1 MLKYIADITILAV
14 EIICYL
20 IFFGIF
26 ARGKKIKVKQKISA
40 ICLLISIVYVCVHF
54 LKNYTIV
61 KLLMIMLTMLIV
73 IRFLYEISAIKTI
86 ILTLLIQGIIG
97 VIDYIVIMIVTA
109 RYNNI
114 DILEDSTDLIGVLV
128 IIASRIILFLLLI
141 TVKRISVIKKKNV
154 IDMSNKEWL
163 QFLIF
168 PIFTLITVIVMTN
181 SMVTSYHEDI
191 VNVYYVIAIVLIV
204 LNMVVFHLINEI
216 LENSQRIREADVLK
230 QQSIGQLELYNSLRK
245 NYDIQRKRTHE
256 YKNQIMCIDSL
267 LKKKN
272 YNKLEEYI
280 NSIFDKLDGQLDMV
294 DTNNEVVN
302 AVINA
307 KYYEALQN
315 DVLFILKINDL
326 SHIKV
331 SDEDIV
337 TILSNLLDNAIE
349 AAGQCDIDKKTVGIK
364 LLYEDDV
371 LSIAV
376 SNSYKTEP
384 EIMED
389 GYMRTIKDDKEAYV
403 YAYTITLEKILT
415 LITIG
420 IMGVVLNRLVNIIIF
435 LCTFMFLRRRTG
447 GFHLETFG
455 QCFIGTNFICVII
468 EACDF
473 VWLKYMTLVMFLCM
487 VSVLYIICVGTVNH
501 PNLALNDGE
510 LMESKKRARIIVAL
524 EALLT
529 IVLCIVGVDKTITG
543 YMAMGINI
551 CALLL
556 VMSKIQSRM
565 NK

>member
-181 SMVTSYHEDI
+181 SMITSYHEDI

-307 KYYEALQN
+307 KYYEVLQN

-349 AAGQCDIDKKTVGIK
+349 AAGQCDIDKRTVGIK

-389 GYMRTIKDDKEAYV
+389 GYMRTIKDDKEQHGLGIRNVVA
-403 YAYTITLEKILT
+403 TLEKY
-415 LITIG
+415 
-420 IMGVVLNRLVNIIIF
+420 NA
-435 LCTFMFLRRRTG
+435 
-447 GFHLETFG
+447 E
-455 QCFIGTNFICVII
+455 
-468 EACDF
+468 
-473 VWLKYMTLVMFLCM
+473 
-487 VSVLYIICVGTVNH
+487 YIIDYKN
-501 PNLALNDGE
+501 GE
-510 LMESKKRARIIVAL
+510 FVFSII
-524 EALLT
+524 
-529 IVLCIVGVDKTITG
+529 
-543 YMAMGINI
+543 M
-551 CALLL
+551 
-556 VMSKIQSRM
+556 
-565 NK
+565 

>member
-73 IRFLYEISAIKTI
+73 IRFLYEISAVKTI

-128 IIASRIILFLLLI
+128 IIASRIILFLFLI
-141 TVKRISVIKKKNV
+141 IIKRISVIKKKNI

-272 YNKLEEYI
+272 YDKLEEYL

-349 AAGQCDIDKKTVGIK
+349 AAGQCDIDKRTVGIK

-389 GYMRTIKDDKEAYV
+389 GYMRTIKDDKEQHGLGIRNVVA
-403 YAYTITLEKILT
+403 TLEKY
-415 LITIG
+415 
-420 IMGVVLNRLVNIIIF
+420 NA
-435 LCTFMFLRRRTG
+435 
-447 GFHLETFG
+447 E
-455 QCFIGTNFICVII
+455 
-468 EACDF
+468 
-473 VWLKYMTLVMFLCM
+473 
-487 VSVLYIICVGTVNH
+487 YIIDYKN
-501 PNLALNDGE
+501 GE
-510 LMESKKRARIIVAL
+510 FVFSII
-524 EALLT
+524 
-529 IVLCIVGVDKTITG
+529 
-543 YMAMGINI
+543 M
-551 CALLL
+551 
-556 VMSKIQSRM
+556 
-565 NK
+565 

>member
-349 AAGQCDIDKKTVGIK
+349 AAGQCDIDKRTVGIK

-389 GYMRTIKDDKEAYV
+389 GYMRTIKDDKEQHGLGIRNVVA
-403 YAYTITLEKILT
+403 TLEKY
-415 LITIG
+415 
-420 IMGVVLNRLVNIIIF
+420 NA
-435 LCTFMFLRRRTG
+435 
-447 GFHLETFG
+447 E
-455 QCFIGTNFICVII
+455 
-468 EACDF
+468 
-473 VWLKYMTLVMFLCM
+473 
-487 VSVLYIICVGTVNH
+487 YIIDYKN
-501 PNLALNDGE
+501 GE
-510 LMESKKRARIIVAL
+510 FVFSII
-524 EALLT
+524 
-529 IVLCIVGVDKTITG
+529 
-543 YMAMGINI
+543 M
-551 CALLL
+551 
-556 VMSKIQSRM
+556 
-565 NK
+565 

>member
-73 IRFLYEISAIKTI
+73 IRFLYEISAVKTI

-128 IIASRIILFLLLI
+128 IIASRIILFLFLI
-141 TVKRISVIKKKNV
+141 IIKRISVIKKKNV

-315 DVLFILKINDL
+315 DVYFILKINDL

-349 AAGQCDIDKKTVGIK
+349 AAGQCEIDKRTVGIK

-389 GYMRTIKDDKEAYV
+389 GYMRTIKDDKEQHGLGIRNVVA
-403 YAYTITLEKILT
+403 TLEKY
-415 LITIG
+415 
-420 IMGVVLNRLVNIIIF
+420 NA
-435 LCTFMFLRRRTG
+435 
-447 GFHLETFG
+447 E
-455 QCFIGTNFICVII
+455 
-468 EACDF
+468 
-473 VWLKYMTLVMFLCM
+473 
-487 VSVLYIICVGTVNH
+487 YIIDYKN
-501 PNLALNDGE
+501 GE
-510 LMESKKRARIIVAL
+510 FVFSII
-524 EALLT
+524 
-529 IVLCIVGVDKTITG
+529 
-543 YMAMGINI
+543 M
-551 CALLL
+551 
-556 VMSKIQSRM
+556 
-565 NK
+565 

>member
-73 IRFLYEISAIKTI
+73 IRFLYEISAVKTI

-128 IIASRIILFLLLI
+128 IIASRIILFLFLI
-141 TVKRISVIKKKNV
+141 IIKRISVIKKKNV

-349 AAGQCDIDKKTVGIK
+349 AAGQCEIDKRTVGIK

-389 GYMRTIKDDKEAYV
+389 GYMQTIKDDKEQHGLGIRNVVA
-403 YAYTITLEKILT
+403 TLEKYNAEYILDYKN
-415 LITIG
+415 G
-420 IMGVVLNRLVNIIIF
+420 EFVFSIII
-435 LCTFMFLRRRTG
+435 
-447 GFHLETFG
+447 
-455 QCFIGTNFICVII
+455 
-468 EACDF
+468 
-473 VWLKYMTLVMFLCM
+473 
-487 VSVLYIICVGTVNH
+487 
-501 PNLALNDGE
+501 
-510 LMESKKRARIIVAL
+510 
-524 EALLT
+524 
-529 IVLCIVGVDKTITG
+529 
-543 YMAMGINI
+543 
-551 CALLL
+551 
-556 VMSKIQSRM
+556 
-565 NK
+565 

>member
-40 ICLLISIVYVCVHF
+40 ICLLISIVYMCVHF

-73 IRFLYEISAIKTI
+73 IRFLYEISVVKTI

-128 IIASRIILFLLLI
+128 IIASRIILFLFLI
-141 TVKRISVIKKKNV
+141 TVKRINVIKKKNV
-154 IDMSNKEWL
+154 VDMSNKEWL

-181 SMVTSYHEDI
+181 SMITSYHEDI

-272 YNKLEEYI
+272 YDKLEEYL

-302 AVINA
+302 AIINA

-349 AAGQCDIDKKTVGIK
+349 AAGQCEIDKRTVGIK

-389 GYMRTIKDDKEAYV
+389 GYMRTIKDDKEQHGLGIRNVVA
-403 YAYTITLEKILT
+403 TLEKY
-415 LITIG
+415 
-420 IMGVVLNRLVNIIIF
+420 NA
-435 LCTFMFLRRRTG
+435 
-447 GFHLETFG
+447 E
-455 QCFIGTNFICVII
+455 
-468 EACDF
+468 
-473 VWLKYMTLVMFLCM
+473 
-487 VSVLYIICVGTVNH
+487 YIIDYKN
-501 PNLALNDGE
+501 GE
-510 LMESKKRARIIVAL
+510 FVFSII
-524 EALLT
+524 
-529 IVLCIVGVDKTITG
+529 
-543 YMAMGINI
+543 M
-551 CALLL
+551 
-556 VMSKIQSRM
+556 
-565 NK
+565 

>member
-181 SMVTSYHEDI
+181 SMITSYHEDI

-337 TILSNLLDNAIE
+337 TILFNLLDNAIE
-349 AAGQCDIDKKTVGIK
+349 AAGQCDIDKRTVGIK

-389 GYMRTIKDDKEAYV
+389 GYMRTIKDDKEQHGLGIRNVVA
-403 YAYTITLEKILT
+403 TLEKY
-415 LITIG
+415 
-420 IMGVVLNRLVNIIIF
+420 NA
-435 LCTFMFLRRRTG
+435 
-447 GFHLETFG
+447 E
-455 QCFIGTNFICVII
+455 
-468 EACDF
+468 
-473 VWLKYMTLVMFLCM
+473 
-487 VSVLYIICVGTVNH
+487 YIIDYKN
-501 PNLALNDGE
+501 GE
-510 LMESKKRARIIVAL
+510 FVFSII
-524 EALLT
+524 
-529 IVLCIVGVDKTITG
+529 
-543 YMAMGINI
+543 M
-551 CALLL
+551 
-556 VMSKIQSRM
+556 
-565 NK
+565 

>member
-73 IRFLYEISAIKTI
+73 IRFLYEISAVKTI

-349 AAGQCDIDKKTVGIK
+349 AAGQCDIDKRTVGIK

-389 GYMRTIKDDKEAYV
+389 GYMRTIKDDKEQHGLGIRNVVA
-403 YAYTITLEKILT
+403 TLEKY
-415 LITIG
+415 
-420 IMGVVLNRLVNIIIF
+420 NA
-435 LCTFMFLRRRTG
+435 
-447 GFHLETFG
+447 E
-455 QCFIGTNFICVII
+455 
-468 EACDF
+468 
-473 VWLKYMTLVMFLCM
+473 
-487 VSVLYIICVGTVNH
+487 YIIDYKN
-501 PNLALNDGE
+501 GE
-510 LMESKKRARIIVAL
+510 FVFSII
-524 EALLT
+524 
-529 IVLCIVGVDKTITG
+529 
-543 YMAMGINI
+543 M
-551 CALLL
+551 
-556 VMSKIQSRM
+556 
-565 NK
+565 

>member
-73 IRFLYEISAIKTI
+73 IRFLYEISAVKTI

-128 IIASRIILFLLLI
+128 IIASRIILFLFLI
-141 TVKRISVIKKKNV
+141 IIKRISVIKKKNV

-163 QFLIF
+163 RFLIF

-349 AAGQCDIDKKTVGIK
+349 AAGQCEIDKRTVGIK

-389 GYMRTIKDDKEAYV
+389 GYMRTIKDDKEQHGLGIRNVVA
-403 YAYTITLEKILT
+403 TLEKY
-415 LITIG
+415 
-420 IMGVVLNRLVNIIIF
+420 NA
-435 LCTFMFLRRRTG
+435 
-447 GFHLETFG
+447 E
-455 QCFIGTNFICVII
+455 
-468 EACDF
+468 
-473 VWLKYMTLVMFLCM
+473 
-487 VSVLYIICVGTVNH
+487 YIIDYKN
-501 PNLALNDGE
+501 GE
-510 LMESKKRARIIVAL
+510 FVFSII
-524 EALLT
+524 
-529 IVLCIVGVDKTITG
+529 
-543 YMAMGINI
+543 M
-551 CALLL
+551 
-556 VMSKIQSRM
+556 
-565 NK
+565 

>member
-128 IIASRIILFLLLI
+128 IIASRIILFLLHI

-181 SMVTSYHEDI
+181 SMITSYHEDI

-349 AAGQCDIDKKTVGIK
+349 AAGQCDIDKRTVGIK

-389 GYMRTIKDDKEAYV
+389 GYMRTIKDDKEQHGLGIRNVVA
-403 YAYTITLEKILT
+403 TLEKY
-415 LITIG
+415 
-420 IMGVVLNRLVNIIIF
+420 NA
-435 LCTFMFLRRRTG
+435 
-447 GFHLETFG
+447 E
-455 QCFIGTNFICVII
+455 
-468 EACDF
+468 
-473 VWLKYMTLVMFLCM
+473 
-487 VSVLYIICVGTVNH
+487 YIIDYKN
-501 PNLALNDGE
+501 GE
-510 LMESKKRARIIVAL
+510 FVFSII
-524 EALLT
+524 
-529 IVLCIVGVDKTITG
+529 
-543 YMAMGINI
+543 M
-551 CALLL
+551 
-556 VMSKIQSRM
+556 
-565 NK
+565 

>member
-73 IRFLYEISAIKTI
+73 IRFLYKISAVKTI

-128 IIASRIILFLLLI
+128 IIASRIILFLFLI
-141 TVKRISVIKKKNV
+141 IIKRISVIKKKNV

-349 AAGQCDIDKKTVGIK
+349 AAGQCEIDKRTVGIK

-389 GYMRTIKDDKEAYV
+389 GYMRTIKDDKEQHGLGIRNVVA
-403 YAYTITLEKILT
+403 TLEKY
-415 LITIG
+415 
-420 IMGVVLNRLVNIIIF
+420 NA
-435 LCTFMFLRRRTG
+435 
-447 GFHLETFG
+447 E
-455 QCFIGTNFICVII
+455 
-468 EACDF
+468 
-473 VWLKYMTLVMFLCM
+473 
-487 VSVLYIICVGTVNH
+487 YIIDYKN
-501 PNLALNDGE
+501 GE
-510 LMESKKRARIIVAL
+510 FVFSII
-524 EALLT
+524 
-529 IVLCIVGVDKTITG
+529 
-543 YMAMGINI
+543 M
-551 CALLL
+551 
-556 VMSKIQSRM
+556 
-565 NK
+565 

>member
-181 SMVTSYHEDI
+181 SMITSYHEDI

-216 LENSQRIREADVLK
+216 LENSQRIREADVFK

-307 KYYEALQN
+307 KYYEALHN

-349 AAGQCDIDKKTVGIK
+349 AAGQCDIDKRTVGIK

-389 GYMRTIKDDKEAYV
+389 GYMRTIKDDKEQHGLGIRNVVA
-403 YAYTITLEKILT
+403 TLEKY
-415 LITIG
+415 
-420 IMGVVLNRLVNIIIF
+420 NA
-435 LCTFMFLRRRTG
+435 
-447 GFHLETFG
+447 E
-455 QCFIGTNFICVII
+455 
-468 EACDF
+468 
-473 VWLKYMTLVMFLCM
+473 
-487 VSVLYIICVGTVNH
+487 YIIDYKN
-501 PNLALNDGE
+501 GE
-510 LMESKKRARIIVAL
+510 FVFSII
-524 EALLT
+524 
-529 IVLCIVGVDKTITG
+529 
-543 YMAMGINI
+543 M
-551 CALLL
+551 
-556 VMSKIQSRM
+556 
-565 NK
+565 

>member
-73 IRFLYEISAIKTI
+73 IRFLYEISAVKTI

-128 IIASRIILFLLLI
+128 IIASRIILFLFLI
-141 TVKRISVIKKKNV
+141 IIKRISVIKKKNV

-349 AAGQCDIDKKTVGIK
+349 AVEQCEIDKRTVGIK

-389 GYMRTIKDDKEAYV
+389 GYMRTIKDDKEQHGLGIRNVVA
-403 YAYTITLEKILT
+403 TLEKY
-415 LITIG
+415 
-420 IMGVVLNRLVNIIIF
+420 NA
-435 LCTFMFLRRRTG
+435 
-447 GFHLETFG
+447 E
-455 QCFIGTNFICVII
+455 
-468 EACDF
+468 
-473 VWLKYMTLVMFLCM
+473 
-487 VSVLYIICVGTVNH
+487 YIIDYKN
-501 PNLALNDGE
+501 GE
-510 LMESKKRARIIVAL
+510 FVFSII
-524 EALLT
+524 
-529 IVLCIVGVDKTITG
+529 
-543 YMAMGINI
+543 M
-551 CALLL
+551 
-556 VMSKIQSRM
+556 
-565 NK
+565 